1 MSKTAMQHLID
12 TLELN
17 VLSSKIPWID
27 KAIVNALEMEKHQIE
42 QCYFDG
48 TQHETN
54 GFGNNPGKYYESLK
68 SE

>member
-1 MSKTAMQHLID
+1 MKTTAMQHLID

-17 VLSSKIPWID
+17 VLSSKLPWVD
-27 KAIVNALEMEKHQIE
+27 KAINEALENERQQIE
-42 QCYFDG
+42 QSYFDG

-54 GFGNNPGKYYESLK
+54 GFGNDPGKYYETFK